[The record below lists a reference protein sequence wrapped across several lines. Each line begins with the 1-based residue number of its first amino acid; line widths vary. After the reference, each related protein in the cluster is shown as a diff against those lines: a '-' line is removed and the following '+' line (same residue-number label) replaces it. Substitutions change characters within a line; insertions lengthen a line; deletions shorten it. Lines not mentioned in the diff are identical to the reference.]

1 MNQNYL
7 IELLEQ
13 LSNEEYYKNNLTFL
27 IDFDQDIIRHINI
40 VKAELEGIKNDLIE
54 KDIYKVEEIKAK
66 KIYYSA
72 NFEVKMMS

>member
-27 IDFDQDIIRHINI
+27 IDFDQDIIRHIYI